1 MTTIIQVASLRLAVM
16 MIGSRLTFKAIQ
28 TAKSRVGLR
37 FNVITGLS
45 ITSKKGFNMKNNYEN
60 VTTLEIF
67 ASAILGALM
76 GGLLAL
82 VYVYQT
88 GGF

>member
-1 MTTIIQVASLRLAVM
+1 
-16 MIGSRLTFKAIQ
+16 
-28 TAKSRVGLR
+28 
-37 FNVITGLS
+37 
-45 ITSKKGFNMKNNYEN
+45 MKQYEN

-67 ASAILGALM
+67 GSAILGALI

-82 VYVYQT
+82 VYVYST

>member
-1 MTTIIQVASLRLAVM
+1 MTTIIQAVSLLLAVM

-28 TAKSRVGLR
+28 TAKSRVELR
-37 FNVITGLS
+37 FNVITGLL
-45 ITSKKGFNMKNNYEN
+45 TTLNKGFNMKQYEN
-60 VTTLEIF
+60 VSTLEIF
-67 ASAILGALM
+67 ASAILGALI

>member
-1 MTTIIQVASLRLAVM
+1 M

-28 TAKSRVGLR
+28 TAKSRVELR
-37 FNVITGLS
+37 FNVITGLL
-45 ITSKKGFNMKNNYEN
+45 TTLNKGFNMKQYEN
-60 VTTLEIF
+60 VSTLEIF
-67 ASAILGALM
+67 ASAILGALI

>member
-1 MTTIIQVASLRLAVM
+1 
-16 MIGSRLTFKAIQ
+16 
-28 TAKSRVGLR
+28 
-37 FNVITGLS
+37 
-45 ITSKKGFNMKNNYEN
+45 MKQHEN

-67 ASAILGALM
+67 GSAILGALI

-82 VYVYQT
+82 VYVYST

>member
-1 MTTIIQVASLRLAVM
+1 M

-28 TAKSRVGLR
+28 TAKLGVELR
-37 FNVITGLS
+37 FNAITDLL
-45 ITSKKGFNMKNNYEN
+45 TTLNKGFNMKQYEN
-60 VTTLEIF
+60 VSTLEIF

>member
-1 MTTIIQVASLRLAVM
+1 
-16 MIGSRLTFKAIQ
+16 
-28 TAKSRVGLR
+28 
-37 FNVITGLS
+37 
-45 ITSKKGFNMKNNYEN
+45 MKQYEN
-60 VTTLEIF
+60 VSTLEIF

>member
-1 MTTIIQVASLRLAVM
+1 
-16 MIGSRLTFKAIQ
+16 
-28 TAKSRVGLR
+28 
-37 FNVITGLS
+37 
-45 ITSKKGFNMKNNYEN
+45 MKQYEN

-67 ASAILGALM
+67 ASAFLGALI

-82 VYVYQT
+82 VYVYST

>member
-1 MTTIIQVASLRLAVM
+1 
-16 MIGSRLTFKAIQ
+16 
-28 TAKSRVGLR
+28 
-37 FNVITGLS
+37 
-45 ITSKKGFNMKNNYEN
+45 MKQYEN
-60 VTTLEIF
+60 VSTLQIF
-67 ASAILGALM
+67 GAAILGAVI

>member
-1 MTTIIQVASLRLAVM
+1 
-16 MIGSRLTFKAIQ
+16 
-28 TAKSRVGLR
+28 
-37 FNVITGLS
+37 
-45 ITSKKGFNMKNNYEN
+45 MKQYEN

>member
-1 MTTIIQVASLRLAVM
+1 M
-16 MIGSRLTFKAIQ
+16 
-28 TAKSRVGLR
+28 
-37 FNVITGLS
+37 
-45 ITSKKGFNMKNNYEN
+45 KKYEN